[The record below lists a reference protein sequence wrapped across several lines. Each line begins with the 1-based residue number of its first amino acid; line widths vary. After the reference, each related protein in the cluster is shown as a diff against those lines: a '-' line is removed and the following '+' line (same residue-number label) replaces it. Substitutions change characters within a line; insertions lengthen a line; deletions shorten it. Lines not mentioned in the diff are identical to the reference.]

1 VNSGIAYCRITNSR
15 CGLTA
20 HIEENRFKDQDA
32 LTGPSSVQDS
42 SRIAEPMKRVNGTL
56 TPVSWDTAIQEIGGA
71 LRSIRSQN
79 GPKGIGLYLG
89 ERTQRSPRTL
99 VRSLA
104 FGVGSGTPHIFSEA
118 NSIYGSQLWATEQV
132 IGHAAS
138 LISDLSRAHYVLLL
152 SGEQRDLG
160 WGPCSPGTGHE
171 AWLQHSRK
179 TKKTKV
185 IVADPRRTELSE
197 GMDNHLPIRPGSEP
211 YLMLGMLTAI
221 VQSGWTDR
229 QFIRDYTVDYERLQA
244 ALADWKVEDFADL
257 CGIDAPDL
265 SGVALKFARSPMAL
279 VHPARQTFQ
288 NEAGGI
294 GAWAWLALHAV
305 TANILRPGGLF
316 ENRGVIDLFPVLSQ
330 LTSEKAPR
338 TSATDSELL
347 LMQAPATVMCTEIME
362 GPVRALISVSGN
374 PLGRLPNPDR
384 TRQALGSLEL
394 LVCIG
399 HHEDAT
405 AEHAHW
411 VLPASY
417 PWEQTAMTV
426 RDQSQGAPVDDDW
439 CPPIGTSAPHARSE
453 EQILADLYG
462 SLRPGIRGS
471 VWGLHL
477 GLLAQYVAR
486 TDVKQW
492 EQRFLTDWLTDTP
505 DEWALIVDDDFDWSE
520 AEGMEHST
528 DGTRRLYLGTGDRSL
543 WRPSTESERIELL
556 GDRIE
561 PMLRDFRPGAPV
573 PLVLRAGQW
582 RDRTVDV
589 SRSDVDSPKVEIRL
603 HPEMGFEAGSRVKLE
618 TAHGSCVGLVVLDE
632 RLRTDVID
640 VPFYEGCPSL
650 ELLSDR
656 GSSGLVTDGIETRIS
671 NL

>member
-1 VNSGIAYCRITNSR
+1 MNSGIAHCRIANSR

-20 HIEENRFKDQDA
+20 HIEENRFGARDA
-32 LTGPSSVQDS
+32 SSEPSSTQDS
-42 SRIAEPMKRVNGTL
+42 SRIIEPMKRVNGTL
-56 TPVSWDTAIQEIGGA
+56 MPVSWDEAIQEIGGA
-71 LRSIRSQN
+71 LRSIRSQS
-79 GPKGIGLYLG
+79 GPEGLGLYLG
-89 ERTQRSPRTL
+89 ERAQRSPRTL

-118 NSIYGSQLWATEQV
+118 NLSFGSQLWATEQV

-197 GMDNHLPIRPGSEP
+197 AMDTHLPIRPGSEP

-229 QFIRDYTVDYERLQA
+229 QFIRDYTVDFDRLQA
-244 ALADWKVEDFADL
+244 PQADRKVDDFSAL
-257 CGIDAPDL
+257 CGIDAPEQ

-279 VHPARQTFQ
+279 VHPARQSFQ
-288 NEAGGI
+288 NEAGDI

-316 ENRGVIDLFPVLSQ
+316 ENRGVVDMFPVLSQ
-330 LTSEKAPR
+330 LATEKAPR
-338 TSATDSELL
+338 TRVTGSPLL
-347 LMQAPATVMCTEIME
+347 LMQASASVMCTEIAE

-374 PLGRLPNPDR
+374 PLGRLPSPDR
-384 TRQALGSLEL
+384 TRQALRSLEL

-405 AEHAHW
+405 AEHADW

-426 RDQSQGAPVDDDW
+426 RDRSQSAPAEDDW
-439 CPPIGTSAPHARSE
+439 CPPAGTSAPQARPE
-453 EQILADLYG
+453 ETILSDLYG
-462 SLRPGIRGS
+462 ALRPGLRGS

-486 TDVKQW
+486 TDVQQW
-492 EQRFLTDWLTDTP
+492 EQRFLAEWLTDTP
-505 DEWALIVDDDFDWSE
+505 DEWALVVEEEFDWSH
-520 AEGMEHST
+520 AEGMDHNS

-543 WRPSTESERIELL
+543 WRPSTDSERIELL
-556 GDRIE
+556 GE
-561 PMLRDFRPGAPV
+561 SVQAMLRDFRPGAPV
-573 PLVLRAGQW
+573 PVVLRSGQW
-582 RDRTVDV
+582 RDRAVDV
-589 SRSDVDSPKVEIRL
+589 SRSGLDSTNVEVRV
-603 HPEMGFEAGSRVKLE
+603 HPEMGFDAGSRVKLE
-618 TAHGSCVGLVVLDE
+618 TAHGSCVGLVVLDD

-656 GSSGLVTDGIETRIS
+656 GRAGLATDGIEARIT